1 MLDYFWCLLRSK
13 QEIGFP
19 ILLFSSTS
27 MACNGKTIVV
37 VAILAVMV
45 LIPVSLYLVADV
57 AHLFW
62 SNRSHMIK
70 ESF

>member
-1 MLDYFWCLLRSK
+1 
-13 QEIGFP
+13 
-19 ILLFSSTS
+19 